1 MSTAQKGNTVKV
13 HYTGKLTDGTVFD
26 SSYQRNEPIE
36 FTLGQKNMI
45 AGFEQAVEGM
55 SEGDTKT
62 AEIPADKAYGEK
74 QDEMILKVPKSDIP
88 ANIKPE
94 VGQQLAMQ
102 DNNGQQVPVTVTEV
116 SDENITLDA
125 NHPLAGKDLIF
136 ELELVEIANR
146 S

>member
-1 MSTAQKGNTVKV
+1 MSTAQQGNTVKV

-55 SEGDTKT
+55 AEGDTKT
-62 AEIPADKAYGEK
+62 AEIPASQAYGEK
-74 QDEMILKVPKSDIP
+74 QDDMIMQIPKTDVPDSIE
-88 ANIKPE
+88 PE

-116 SDENITLDA
+116 SEDTITLDA

-136 ELELVEIANR
+136 DLEVVQIT
-146 S
+146 